1 MSLRFLNTLSRSL
14 EDFTPLDPEGRTV
27 RLYTCGPTVYNFA
40 HIGNFRAYIFE
51 DLLQRHLEARGFHVH
66 RVMNLTDVDDK
77 TIRGCRD
84 AGIPLSTFTAR
95 FKQAFFEDLD
105 ALRIKRADHFPEATN
120 PDHIARMIAMIA
132 QLEAQGQ
139 AYLAEDGSVYFRIS
153 RFKNYGRL
161 ANLNLDEL
169 RPSGRIKSDEFEK
182 ESLGDFALW
191 KAWDE
196 QDGDVAWDSPWGR
209 GRPGWHIE
217 CSAMAGAILGDQL
230 DIHCGGVDN
239 IFPHHEAEIAQTECC
254 TGKPFVRYWLHCA
267 HLMVDGQKMSKSL
280 GNFYTLRDLLGKG
293 FSGREIRFALLTVN
307 YRLPLNFTLSG
318 LDAARSA
325 LTRIDALVERL
336 ERESSTATT
345 QTSAARPT
353 VASNLVDAF
362 FNCLDDDLNISGA
375 MGCLF
380 DWLRETNRLLDTEQ
394 NPLHA
399 REALAEWKRLNS
411 VLRLE
416 AEKAAIPSEVLAL
429 VEERNAARASKNWSE
444 SDRLRDAI
452 IQLGWTV
459 KDSKDGTLVS
469 KTSA

>member
-1 MSLRFLNTLSRSL
+1 MPLRFLNTLSRAT
-14 EDFTPLDPEGRTV
+14 EAFAPLDPDGRTV

-51 DLLQRHLEARGFHVH
+51 DLLQRHLEARGFDVQ

-84 AGIPLSTFTAR
+84 AGIPLATFTAR
-95 FKQAFFEDLD
+95 FKHAFFEDLD
-105 ALRIKRADHFPEATN
+105 ALRIKRAQHFPEATD
-120 PDHIARMIAMIA
+120 PTHIARMIAMIS
-132 QLEAQGQ
+132 QLEQQGQ
-139 AYLAEDGSVYFRIS
+139 AYLADDGSVYFRIA

-161 ANLNLDEL
+161 AHLNLDEL

-196 QDGDVAWDSPWGR
+196 QDGDVAWESPWGR

-254 TGKPFVRYWLHCA
+254 TGKPFVRFWLHCA
-267 HLMVDGQKMSKSL
+267 HLMVEGQKMSKSL
-280 GNFYTLRDLLGKG
+280 GNFYTLRDLLAKG
-293 FSGREIRFALLTVN
+293 YTGREIRYALLTVN

-318 LDAARSA
+318 LDSARAALA
-325 LTRIDALVERL
+325 RIDALVERL
-336 ERESSTATT
+336 ERESATAAAGASSP
-345 QTSAARPT
+345 TSATP
-353 VASNLVDAF
+353 LVEAF
-362 FNCLDDDLNISGA
+362 FECLDDDLNISGA
-375 MGCLF
+375 LGCLF
-380 DWLRETNRLLDTEQ
+380 DWLRETNRLLDTER

-399 REALAEWKRLNS
+399 ATALAEWKRLNA
-411 VLRLE
+411 VLQLE
-416 AEKAAIPSEVLAL
+416 AERAAVPPEVLAL
-429 VEERNAARASKNWSE
+429 VEQRNAARTAKNWAE
-444 SDRLRDAI
+444 SDRLRDALTN
-452 IQLGWTV
+452 LGWSV
-459 KDSKDGTLVS
+459 KDSKEGTLIS
-469 KTSA
+469 PK

>member
-1 MSLRFLNTLSRSL
+1 MPLRFLNTLSRSL
-14 EDFTPLDPEGRTV
+14 ETFNPLDSAGRTV

-51 DLLQRHLEARGFHVH
+51 DLLQRHLEARGFDVQ

-77 TIRGCRD
+77 TIRGCRE
-84 AGIPLSTFTAR
+84 AGIPLTAFTAR

-105 ALRIKRADHFPEATN
+105 ALRIKRANHFPEATD
-120 PDHIARMIAMIA
+120 PAHIARMIAMIS
-132 QLEAQGQ
+132 QLEQQGQ
-139 AYLAEDGSVYFRIS
+139 AYLADDGSVYFRIA

-161 ANLNLDEL
+161 AHLNLDEL

-196 QDGDVAWDSPWGR
+196 QDGDVAWESPWGR

-254 TGKPFVRYWLHCA
+254 TGKPFVQYWLHCA

-280 GNFYTLRDLLGKG
+280 GNFYTLRDLLSKG
-293 FSGREIRFALLTVN
+293 YSGREVRYALLTVN

-325 LTRIDALVERL
+325 LARIDALVERL
-336 ERESSTATT
+336 ERESAVVEGAAPRSTTTAT
-345 QTSAARPT
+345 P
-353 VASNLVDAF
+353 LVEGF
-362 FNCLDDDLNISGA
+362 FECLDDDLNISGA

-380 DWLRETNRLLDTEQ
+380 DWLRETNRLLDTER
-394 NPLHA
+394 NPIHA
-399 REALAEWKRLNS
+399 ATALAEWRRLNAVLQLQNERAS
-411 VLRLE
+411 VPTEILT
-416 AEKAAIPSEVLAL
+416 L
-429 VEERNAARASKNWSE
+429 VEQRNAARAAKNWAE

-452 IQLGWTV
+452 AQLGWTV
-459 KDSKDGTLVS
+459 KDSKEGALVS
-469 KTSA
+469 PK

>member
-1 MSLRFLNTLSRSL
+1 MPLRFLNTLSRSL
-14 EDFTPLDPEGRTV
+14 EPFAPLDPKGRTV

-51 DLLQRHLEARGFHVH
+51 DLLQRHLEARGFDVQ

-77 TIRGCRD
+77 TIRGCRE
-84 AGIPLSTFTAR
+84 AGIPLASFTAR

-105 ALRIKRADHFPEATN
+105 ALRIKRAQHFPEATD
-120 PDHIARMIAMIA
+120 PAHIARMISMIL
-132 QLEAQGQ
+132 QLEQQGQ
-139 AYLAEDGSVYFRIS
+139 AYLAEDGSVYFRIA

-161 ANLNLDEL
+161 AHLNLDEL

-196 QDGDVAWDSPWGR
+196 QDGDVAWESPWGR

-217 CSAMAGAILGDQL
+217 CSAMAGAILGDEL

-267 HLMVDGQKMSKSL
+267 HLMVEGQKMSKSL

-293 FSGREIRFALLTVN
+293 YSGREIRYALLTVN

-318 LDAARSA
+318 LDAARAA

-336 ERESSTATT
+336 ERESAIATATASPSP
-345 QTSAARPT
+345 TSATP
-353 VASNLVDAF
+353 LVEGF
-362 FNCLDDDLNISGA
+362 FECLDDDLNISGA

-380 DWLRETNRLLDTEQ
+380 DWLRETNRLLDTER

-399 REALAEWKRLNS
+399 VTALAEWKRLNA
-411 VLRLE
+411 VLQLQ
-416 AEKAAIPSEVLAL
+416 AERASAPPEVLAL
-429 VEERNAARASKNWSE
+429 VEQRNAARAAKNWAE

-452 IQLGWTV
+452 THLGWSV
-459 KDSKDGTLVS
+459 KDGKDGTLVS
-469 KTSA
+469 PK